1 MVGKPDSLGFTRKT
15 ATPQPSTKPGTL
27 PDSPS
32 KRSLP
37 KVAWVAPVVAAVTLP
52 RSGFA
57 ANVSGNNQTNHGKD
71 EVNNGNNGN
80 HYGQFKKP

>member
-1 MVGKPDSLGFTRKT
+1 
-15 ATPQPSTKPGTL
+15 
-27 PDSPS
+27 
-32 KRSLP
+32 LP